1 MHSSPRFYM
10 QNSPCPALPCNLMS
24 LQSFY
29 NEWNIYCS
37 CTAYRMKSVTISS
50 LLASFFSPLTVIS
63 SGGVSVCCIE
73 FLISNWMAFFQHYH
87 ITKRVWECFWSF
99 SCWPHAHISM
109 YFVHFSSK
117 TPIDFKWLSQFLHS
131 IGEPWP

>member
-63 SGGVSVCCIE
+63 SGGVSVLHWILDIKLDGFLSTLSYHKTSLRMFLVVQLLATCTYQYVFCTFFIKNTDRLQMIE
-73 FLISNWMAFFQHYH
+73 SIP
-87 ITKRVWECFWSF
+87 SF
-99 SCWPHAHISM
+99 H
-109 YFVHFSSK
+109 
-117 TPIDFKWLSQFLHS
+117 
-131 IGEPWP
+131 GEPWP